1 MVPAS
6 KAPDTLGEEEL
17 LIASHRQC
25 IEDTMEFVRK
35 EMTLLAD
42 VDQPGI
48 SLDSYIKKL
57 GALLKQRQD
66 GIASLQKRLK
76 KLETRSKRRGRA

>member
-1 MVPAS
+1 MKLPPA
-6 KAPDTLGEEEL
+6 KYCE
-17 LIASHRQC
+17 
-25 IEDTMEFVRK
+25 
-35 EMTLLAD
+35 
-42 VDQPGI
+42 
-48 SLDSYIKKL
+48 LDSYIKKL